1 MVRLQSRCVG
11 LDPML
16 HRGDLPIEVQDE
28 RLAFYRRSEK
38 ALLVGMEA
46 LSRLLGA
53 SSA

>member
-11 LDPML
+11 PDPML

-28 RLAFYRRSEK
+28 RLAFYRRSEN
-38 ALLVGMEA
+38 ALFVRMAA
-46 LSRLLGA
+46 LSRLPGA